1 MTISTTVRKDVER
14 VRAKLIRQAKRE
26 GLRENFG
33 QRDWRKLNDQYFG
46 LAYGDP
52 DERAAYAL
60 VADLHDWCTTYTG
73 RETRA

>member
-33 QRDWRKLNDQYFG
+33 QRDWRKLNDKYFG

-52 DERAAYAL
+52 NERAAYAL
-60 VADLHDWCTTYTG
+60 VASLHDWCMTYTG
-73 RETRA
+73 RERS